1 MTRQRAIV
9 IGSGIG
15 GIACAIRLQS
25 LGFDTQIVEQ
35 LGDVGGRA
43 YVRRVDGFVFDMGP
57 TVLTV
62 PHFIEELFS
71 LERDAAML
79 DQPDF
84 PPSVLAEGSRIVSGA
99 SGGPNTQRYVDIV
112 PILPFYRIYFDD
124 GSFFDYDADP
134 VNVRAQIARL
144 APEDLDGYERFHE
157 AARAI
162 FERGFLELGY
172 TYFGSLG
179 SMVGVLPDLLKLGAI
194 QPLFSLISKFFK
206 SDKMRQVFSFE
217 PLLIG
222 GNPLKVPAIY
232 AMIHFVEKTW
242 GVHFAVGGTGAL
254 VAAMVR
260 KFEELGGSVRLN
272 AKVDRI
278 EVEKR
283 GRKRV
288 ATGVTLANGE
298 TLAADL
304 VVSNADYATTYL
316 KLVDKAHRR
325 INRDALVKF
334 RKQSMSLMVI
344 YFGYRM
350 QDGDPDLRHHNI
362 ILGPRYEELLT
373 DIFERK
379 ILADDFSQYLHIPTI
394 TDPSLSPA
402 GHHAA
407 YTLIPV
413 PNNDSDIDW
422 DAVGE
427 GFAET
432 VLTFLDERGYIPG
445 LRERIVHRSFVTPD
459 YFEEVLGSHLGNGF
473 GVEPRMTQTAFFR
486 PHNRSED
493 VANLYLV
500 GQGTQPGGGTPSV
513 MMSAKMTAREIARD
527 FAIDPR
533 IVGGVPAEVG
543 DDRPLAMGLAEVW
556 TVRPGMRATRLLASA
571 RQADTWTAKALAA
584 GQRATTPAAAQ
595 PRMASTKASSRMRRI
610 GLQCRHRR
618 S

>member
-25 LGFDTQIVEQ
+25 LGFETQVVEQ

-79 DQPDF
+79 DEPDF

-144 APEDLDGYERFHE
+144 APEDLEGYERFHE

-194 QPLFSLISKFFK
+194 QPLFSLISKYFK

-260 KFEELGGSVRLN
+260 KFEELGGTVRLN

-283 GRKRV
+283 GSKRV

-394 TDPSLSPA
+394 TDPSLAPA

-413 PNNDSDIDW
+413 PNNQSDIDW

-427 GFAET
+427 GFADT

-493 VANLYLV
+493 VTNLYLV

-533 IVGGVPAEVG
+533 IVGGVPAGIG
-543 DDRPLAMGLAEVW
+543 DDRALAMGLAEV
-556 TVRPGMRATRLLASA
+556 
-571 RQADTWTAKALAA
+571 
-584 GQRATTPAAAQ
+584 
-595 PRMASTKASSRMRRI
+595 
-610 GLQCRHRR
+610 
-618 S
+618 